1 MIQLTPRKLFAIIF
15 ILAMFGFSVR
25 VARDPDLFWHLK
37 TGEYILEYGIPRQD
51 PPFSFTVTDHEW
63 ITHEWLTQIFMI
75 WVYDNLGGLYGL
87 SIIFAFL
94 IALAFALLMFASD
107 GWSYIAGAASFWGIS
122 ASLPFLNARPQ
133 MFNILFGAWIVFVVE
148 QIKRGRMSLHWMWSF
163 PVLFLF
169 WVNMH
174 GGFLLGFAIL
184 GVYVVGEGVQ
194 FLIQGER
201 DDGLDWAQIISLTS
215 ASIVSFLIT
224 LANPNTYKMWLY
236 AFETLTSDAMRDTI
250 TEWQSPDFHIWIFWV
265 FGFMVMATFF
275 LMIFSKRPVLF
286 TDALFVAGTTFAGL
300 QSVRNIPLFALVAV
314 PIMGRHLLGLFV
326 GTSWYSLL
334 SGETQDPP
342 LSSTLKTLN
351 WVMAVLALIGAIVFA
366 NEQLKD
372 TEEVILAEFPVEA
385 IDWLESEGLTQ
396 ARIFNDYEWGGY
408 MIWREVP
415 TFIDGRADV
424 FGDEFIYFYMQT
436 YTRQEDWREPLEV
449 HNVEY
454 ILTKTG
460 GGLRV
465 LIDEAA
471 EWGPVYEDDVAI
483 IYGRVN

>member
-1 MIQLTPRKLFAIIF
+1 MQITPRKLFAIIF
-15 ILAMFGFSVR
+15 IFAMFGFSVR

-37 TGEYILEYGIPRQD
+37 TGEYILENGIPRQD

-75 WVYDNLGGLYGL
+75 WVHDNLGGLYGL
-87 SIIFAFL
+87 SIVFAFL
-94 IALAFALLMFASD
+94 IALAFGLLLWASD
-107 GWSYIAGAASFWGIS
+107 GWSYIAGFSAFWGI
-122 ASLPFLNARPQ
+122 ATSLPFLNARPQ

-148 QIKRGRMSLHWMWSF
+148 QIKRGRMSIRWVWSF
-163 PVLFLF
+163 PILFLF

-184 GVYVVGEGVQ
+184 GVYVVGEGAQ
-194 FLIQGER
+194 YFFQGER
-201 DDGLDWAQIISLTS
+201 EGGLSWGQLVPLTG
-215 ASIVSFLIT
+215 ASIVGFFLT
-224 LANPNTYKMWLY
+224 LANPNTYRMWLY

-250 TEWQSPDFHIWIFWV
+250 TEWQSPNFHVWIFWV

-275 LMIFSKRPVLF
+275 LMIFSKRPVLW

-314 PIMGRHLLGLFV
+314 PIMARHFLGLFV
-326 GTSWYSLL
+326 DTPWYALL
-334 SGETQDPP
+334 SGESPDPP
-342 LSSTLKTLN
+342 VRPTLN
-351 WVMAVLALIGAIVFA
+351 IVNWAMVVVVLVGSIIFA
-366 NEQLKD
+366 NEQLSD
-372 TEEVILAEFPVEA
+372 TEEVITAEFPVEA
-385 IDWLESEGLTQ
+385 IDWLESEGLSQ

-436 YTRQEDWREPLEV
+436 YTRQPDWREPLEK
-449 HNVEY
+449 HDVEY
-454 ILTKTG
+454 ILTKTK

-465 LIDEAA
+465 LIEEAP
-471 EWGPVYEDDVAI
+471 EWETVYEDDVSI